1 MGTFISINL
10 FLKISDL
17 NKYNSVVRQLNIRV
31 RKLGGFSL
39 NISDM
44 ISIDDVD
51 KILLTS
57 KNGISAYQKVLKTY
71 INQ

>member
-1 MGTFISINL
+1 MYGKYRQF
-10 FLKISDL
+10 KIKSQ
-17 NKYNSVVRQLNIRV
+17 VGGGCQLNIRV